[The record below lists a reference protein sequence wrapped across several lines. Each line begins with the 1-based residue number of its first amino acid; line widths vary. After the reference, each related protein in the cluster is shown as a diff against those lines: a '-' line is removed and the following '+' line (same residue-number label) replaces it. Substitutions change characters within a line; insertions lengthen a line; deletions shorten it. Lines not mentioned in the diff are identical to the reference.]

1 MILLGS
7 LSRRL
12 ALLIS
17 LGFAVIWLLAVV
29 ATAFVL
35 REEQEELAN
44 LEREQAAGILLP
56 VVSNAFRQGL
66 IDEKTA
72 LPEAL
77 IEPDGGIDDA
87 LVFALVD
94 GAGMVLV
101 ASPGARRTD
110 LPPGPP
116 TEGLS
121 RTDDH
126 AFFTTAPD
134 EFGLSLRFGDPLSE
148 RREAY
153 FESFFTFLAPMLAI
167 LPLGYLFVGWIAR
180 SALRPLDDLRK
191 EIARRGD
198 TRLDPI
204 DAAGQP
210 DELRA
215 ITASLNGFM
224 IRLSQALE
232 GERTFAT
239 NAAHELRSPVAVALA
254 QVQRLQA
261 EPLDPAVRDRVDR
274 LEVSLQRM
282 RGLVARLLQLARA
295 EAGIGPGATPQDVG
309 HLLGLVVDDVARD
322 PARVAR
328 LRLRLPVTPVLS
340 PIDPDAFAI
349 VAGNLLENALQ
360 HAPEG
365 TPIEVTLSEKAQ
377 LTVTNEGPVISLSEL
392 ERMTQRFHSR
402 ARSRDGFGLGLYIS
416 DRIARQAGGS
426 LALRSP
432 PPGRSSGL
440 EVTFGLPR

>member
-1 MILLGS
+1 
-7 LSRRL
+7 
-12 ALLIS
+12 
-17 LGFAVIWLLAVV
+17 
-29 ATAFVL
+29 
-35 REEQEELAN
+35 
-44 LEREQAAGILLP
+44 
-56 VVSNAFRQGL
+56 
-66 IDEKTA
+66 
-72 LPEAL
+72 
-77 IEPDGGIDDA
+77 
-87 LVFALVD
+87 
-94 GAGMVLV
+94 
-101 ASPGARRTD
+101 
-110 LPPGPP
+110 
-116 TEGLS
+116 
-121 RTDDH
+121 
-126 AFFTTAPD
+126 
-134 EFGLSLRFGDPLSE
+134 
-148 RREAY
+148 
-153 FESFFTFLAPMLAI
+153 
-167 LPLGYLFVGWIAR
+167 
-180 SALRPLDDLRK
+180 
-191 EIARRGD
+191 
-198 TRLDPI
+198 
-204 DAAGQP
+204 
-210 DELRA
+210 
-215 ITASLNGFM
+215 
-224 IRLSQALE
+224 
-232 GERTFAT
+232 
-239 NAAHELRSPVAVALA
+239 
-254 QVQRLQA
+254 
-261 EPLDPAVRDRVDR
+261 
-274 LEVSLQRM
+274 M

-432 PPGRSSGL
+432 PGGRPTGL